1 MRIGTV
7 MNSLLVAVAIN
18 LLCGCASTPTS
29 ESTGEYFDNAA
40 ITAKIKS
47 AYATDPVV
55 KALSVHVSTFKG
67 VAQLTGTV
75 SSTAEKKRAEEI
87 ARGVA
92 GVKEVKNGIV
102 VKP

>member
-7 MNSLLVAVAIN
+7 LTGLLVAVAIGV
-18 LLCGCASTPTS
+18 LSGCASTATH
-29 ESTGEYFDNAA
+29 ESTGEYLDNAT
-40 ITAKIKS
+40 ITTKIKS

-67 VAQLTGTV
+67 VVQLTGTV
-75 SSTAEKKRAEEI
+75 SSSTEKKRAEEI
-87 ARGVA
+87 ARSVA
-92 GVKEVKNGIV
+92 GVTSVKNGIV

>member
-7 MNSLLVAVAIN
+7 VSSLLVAVAIG
-18 LLCGCASTPTS
+18 LVCGCASTKTS

-55 KALSVHVSTFKG
+55 KALSVHVSTVKG
-67 VAQLTGTV
+67 VVQLTGTV
-75 SSTAEKKRAEEI
+75 SSNTEKKRAEEI
-87 ARGVA
+87 ARSVA
-92 GVKEVKNGIV
+92 GVTNVKNGIV

>member
-1 MRIGTV
+1 